1 MTDHEFQMIKELDA
15 LRVEHRRLD
24 DTIDGLAKARPDAE
38 LEIVRLKKQKLA
50 IKDRIIQLESFIYPN
65 IPA

>member
-1 MTDHEFQMIKELDA
+1 MTDHEFQMIKELDC
-15 LRVEHRRLD
+15 LKIEHRRLD
-24 DTIDGLAKARPDAE
+24 DTIDGIARSRPDAE

-50 IKDRIIQLESFIYPN
+50 IKDRIIRLESFIYPD

>member
-1 MTDHEFQMIKELDA
+1 MTDHDFQLIKELDS
-15 LRVEHRRLD
+15 LRIEHRRLD
-24 DTIDGLAKARPDAE
+24 DTIDGITKVRPGAE

-50 IKDRIIQLESFIYPN
+50 VKDRIIQLESIIYPN